1 LPTLRNAPRRVT
13 RRKEF
18 IMATVQ
24 TPSAGSDFAQGVPA
38 DRLAEGSMLAGRVGD
53 EPALLF
59 RLGGEFFAVGATCT
73 HYGGPLAK
81 GLVAGDTVR
90 CPWHHAC
97 FSLKTGEALH
107 APAFDPL
114 PCWKVEQRDGKIFAG
129 SRMEAAKP
137 DGTRGVAS
145 AGLPARIVIV
155 GGGAAGFAAA
165 EKLRH
170 EGYEGDITVV
180 SGEDAPPVDRP
191 ILSKEYLAGRA
202 SDDWLPLQPA
212 SFYSDNRIK
221 MRLGANATGIDVQA
235 RELALDNG
243 TRLPYDRLL
252 LATGAEPVR
261 LSIPGADLPH
271 VYTLRSLADCRAI
284 IERAKTARRAVVL
297 GASFIGLE
305 VAAAL
310 RARRLDVHV
319 AAPGKRPMERILG
332 PEMGDFVRAL
342 HEQHGVVFH
351 LGEKPVAIDEKRV
364 TLSGGGA
371 LDADLVV
378 AGVGVRPRT
387 ALAESAGLAIDRGVV
402 VDDYLETSQP
412 GIFAAGDIA
421 RWPDRHTGAKIRVE
435 HWVVAE
441 RQGQTAALNMLGR
454 RQRFDAVPFFWSRHY
469 NVPIDYVGHAESWDR
484 LTVDGDIAAKDCL
497 LRYERDGHALA
508 VASIHRDVESLQ
520 AELAMERTA

>member
-1 LPTLRNAPRRVT
+1 MTMAP
-13 RRKEF
+13 
-18 IMATVQ
+18 
-24 TPSAGSDFAQGVPA
+24 PGPDFAQGIPA
-38 DRLAEGSMLAGRVGD
+38 DQLADGRMLAGRVGG

-59 RLGGEFFAVGATCT
+59 RSGDEFFAVGATCT
-73 HYGGPLAK
+73 HYGGPLSK
-81 GLVAGDTVR
+81 GLVTGDTVR

-107 APAFDPL
+107 APAFNPL
-114 PCWKVEQRDGKIFAG
+114 PRWKVEQRDGKVFALERMQE
-129 SRMEAAKP
+129 RMEPAMP
-137 DGTRGVAS
+137 DGKA
-145 AGLPARIVIV
+145 ADMPARIVII

-170 EGYEGDITVV
+170 EGYKGGITVV
-180 SGEDAPPVDRP
+180 SGEDAPPLDRT
-191 ILSKEYLAGRA
+191 ILSKGYLAGKA
-202 SDDWLPLQPA
+202 SDDWLPLQPD
-212 SFYSDNRIK
+212 SFYADNGITLK
-221 MRLGANATGIDVQA
+221 LGASATGIDTKACEVA
-235 RELALDNG
+235 LADG
-243 TRLPYDRLL
+243 TKLPYDRLL
-252 LATGAEPVR
+252 IATGAEPVR

-284 IERAKTARRAVVL
+284 IERAKTAKRAVVL

-310 RARRLDVHV
+310 RERGLQVHV
-319 AAPGKRPMERILG
+319 VAPDKRPMERILG
-332 PEMGDFVRAL
+332 SEMGDFVRAL

-351 LGEKPVAIDEKRV
+351 LGETPAAIDNRRV

-387 ALAESAGLAIDRGVV
+387 ALAESAGLALDRGVM
-402 VDDYLETSQP
+402 VDGYLETSMP

-421 RWPDRHTGAKIRVE
+421 RWPDRRTGEKIRVE

-441 RQGQTAALNMLGR
+441 RQGQTAALNMLGK
-454 RQRFDAVPFFWSRHY
+454 RQHFDAVPFFWSRHY

-484 LTVDGDIAAKDCL
+484 LTVDGSIAAKDCL
-497 LRYERDGHALA
+497 LRYERDGHPLA
-508 VASIHRDVESLQ
+508 VASIHRDAESLQ
-520 AELAMERTA
+520 AEAAMERMGRRRR